1 MAKPEIEVSLTDT
14 NTRPTDYLACSHYH
28 HAPHHIKLAIYMI
41 HTTDTAAP
49 THEPVNIEPGLT
61 VKSRGY
67 DLDTSPEA
75 FGYLN
80 EFRGDPIAEVE
91 QCQEAYQ
98 RDGYLYIKGFWDRP
112 EIMAVRKQL
121 TDRMAHHGFLKPD
134 SNALDAIPHPNLLKG
149 INDRDKG
156 SATLDGIVDEVPDIR
171 DVLYKGQI
179 MDFFAAFLGGP
190 CLHFDQI
197 WYRSMAPGFG
207 TVSHCDLVY
216 MGRGTHELF
225 TSWIPWSDIDLR
237 TGGLMILE
245 HSLNH
250 EEKLAPYLKRDVDD
264 YCSNRPLPDGLDLEA
279 TSDNKVWGGW
289 LSKNPVTLREKLGG
303 RWLTSPKFE
312 MGDLL
317 IFSMKLVHGSLDNQS
332 DHIRIST
339 DTRYQLASEPADERW
354 VGPAP
359 RGHVGYH
366 KRGRVC

>member
-1 MAKPEIEVSLTDT
+1 
-14 NTRPTDYLACSHYH
+14 
-28 HAPHHIKLAIYMI
+28 MI
-41 HTTDTAAP
+41 HTTS
-49 THEPVNIEPGLT
+49 THEETATDVVFEPGFT
-61 VKSRGY
+61 PKSRGY

-80 EFRGDPIAEVE
+80 EFHGDPIEEVE
-91 QCQEAYQ
+91 TCKGMYEK
-98 RDGYLYIKGFWDRP
+98 DGYLYIKGFWNRP
-112 EIMAVRKQL
+112 EIVAIRKQL
-121 TDRMAHHGFLKPD
+121 TDRMEHHGFLAPD
-134 SNALDAIPHPNLLKG
+134 TDAMNAIPHPDLLKG
-149 INDRDKG
+149 IDDRDKG
-156 SATLDGIVDEVPDIR
+156 SATLDGIVDEVPDIKN
-171 DVLYKGQI
+171 VLYEGRI

-216 MGRGTHELF
+216 MSRGTHNLF
-225 TSWIPWSDIDLR
+225 TSWVPWSDINMR

-245 HSLNH
+245 NSLDH
-250 EEKLAPYLKRDVDD
+250 EEKLAPYLNRDVDD

-317 IFSMKLVHGSLDNQS
+317 TFSMRLVHGSLDNQS

-339 DTRYQLASEPADERW
+339 DTRYQLASDPSDERW